1 MVYKPLGVVAVV
13 YRIVATS
20 NDRYSSGEEG

>member
-1 MVYKPLGVVAVV
+1 MVFKPLEVVAVV
-13 YRIVATS
+13 YRIAATS